1 MGTLNKKE
9 IFAGVII
16 GGIIV
21 GIIISVVGL
30 VWFIADLVMPTGK
43 LTAFLAGSNGLKILI
58 IGGGVFAG
66 FFIAVLLAV
75 LYARG
80 YEAIKEK
87 LEA

>member
-1 MGTLNKKE
+1 MGTYNWKE
-9 IFAGVII
+9 IFAGIII

-21 GIIISVVGL
+21 GIVISVVGL

-43 LTAFLAGSNGLKILI
+43 LTAFLAGSLGIKILI
-58 IGGGVFAG
+58 VGGGIFAG
-66 FFIAVLLAV
+66 FFITILLAV

-80 YEAIKEK
+80 YESIKDK